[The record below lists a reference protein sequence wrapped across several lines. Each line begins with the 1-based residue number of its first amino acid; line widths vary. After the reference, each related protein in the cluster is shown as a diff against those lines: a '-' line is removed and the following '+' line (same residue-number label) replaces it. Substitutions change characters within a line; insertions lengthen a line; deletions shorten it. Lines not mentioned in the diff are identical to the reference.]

1 MTQWLDPDI
10 GFHEIRERRG
20 AQDCKIIF
28 CETDIY
34 YICPD
39 KNSVA
44 IERREYFHWTQT
56 QINCVLDICGGDTL
70 FILTPSTNFSTVE
83 KTMIAMRNLHD

>member
-44 IERREYFHWTQT
+44 IERREYFQ
-56 QINCVLDICGGDTL
+56 NLDPDSDKLC
-70 FILTPSTNFSTVE
+70 
-83 KTMIAMRNLHD
+83 A